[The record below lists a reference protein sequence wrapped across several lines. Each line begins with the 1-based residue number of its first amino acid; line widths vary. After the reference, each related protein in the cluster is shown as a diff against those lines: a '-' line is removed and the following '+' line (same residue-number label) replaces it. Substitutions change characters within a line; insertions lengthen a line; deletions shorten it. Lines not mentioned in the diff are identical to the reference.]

1 MKASDIIDSRLKL
14 CDHVLQS
21 LGQEN
26 SIKFLCNITDI
37 TLEQWTES
45 FTTLKN
51 KCGLVNSQSK
61 FQKKEKCLQ
70 IITEFFVKNNTDKKY
85 RFLMDDISFLPGLQ
99 PVALKHMDY
108 LTASFEGIKSS
119 ILNTVNTM
127 KESSEDEVIEISE
140 PNLIVQKNTKT
151 AKLKKKATEKNESK
165 VDNRKKKADDDGFIK
180 VGPAKSERKSKK
192 LTIADK
198 MKANKGTWEGPA
210 NFQYKNKP
218 SQLVKLHIKTSVM
231 DVTKEIIKKDWMTQW
246 KVTDSQMNVLQL
258 MKSNT
263 QQTFCAYFMT
273 SDPNQF
279 KQFIPQYVKWSYFKG
294 RTRPKEYNERCQK
307 RAYFLSKIGSDVT
320 EDILKER
327 VKTCFENV
335 DHDKIE
341 IKMFDQK
348 HKNAYKNAYMR
359 LTASDENS
367 ELLQKGCL
375 LCEVDYWKRKFPPR
389 DLQSSYKPTTAEEY
403 KDKENTYSTTNRN
416 LIKSSAESWTFDNT
430 EKKDSS

>member
-1 MKASDIIDSRLKL
+1 
-14 CDHVLQS
+14 
-21 LGQEN
+21 
-26 SIKFLCNITDI
+26 
-37 TLEQWTES
+37 
-45 FTTLKN
+45 
-51 KCGLVNSQSK
+51 
-61 FQKKEKCLQ
+61 
-70 IITEFFVKNNTDKKY
+70 
-85 RFLMDDISFLPGLQ
+85 MDDISFLPGLQ

-108 LTASFEGIKSS
+108 LAASFEGIKSS
-119 ILNTVNTM
+119 ISNTVNTM
-127 KESSEDEVIEISE
+127 KNSSEDEVVEISE
-140 PNLIVQKNTKT
+140 PNIIVHKNSKT
-151 AKLKKKATEKNESK
+151 AKLKKATEKNKTK
-165 VDNRKKKADDDGFIK
+165 VDNRNKRTDDDGFIK
-180 VGPAKSERKSKK
+180 VGPAKSERKNKK

-198 MKANKGTWEGPA
+198 MKANKGTWEGPT

-246 KVTDSQMNVLQL
+246 KVTDSKMNVLHL

-263 QQTFCAYFMT
+263 QQTFCVYFMT

-279 KQFIPQYVKWSYFKG
+279 KQFIPQYVKWSYYKG
-294 RTRPKEYNERCQK
+294 KTRPKEYNERCQK

-320 EDILKER
+320 VDILKER

-389 DLQSSYKPTTAEEY
+389 DLQSNYQPTTAEEY
-403 KDKENTYSTTNRN
+403 KGKEITYSTTNKN

>member
-1 MKASDIIDSRLKL
+1 MTIIVS
-14 CDHVLQS
+14 QS
-21 LGQEN
+21 LEQKSAADYLC
-26 SIKFLCNITDI
+26 SIPEI
-37 TLEQWTES
+37 TLDEWLES
-45 FTTLKN
+45 FTILKS
-51 KCGLVNSQSK
+51 KCKFEHKNSTFK
-61 FQKKEKCLQ
+61 GKDTCLKA
-70 IITEFFVKNNTDKKY
+70 ITEFFAKNNTDKKY
-85 RFLMDDISFLPGLQ
+85 RFLSDDISFYPGLQ
-99 PVALKHMDY
+99 PSILKQAGY
-108 LTASFEGIKSS
+108 LAGCFEGINRS
-119 ILNTVNTM
+119 ISGLAEKLQT
-127 KESSEDEVIEISE
+127 KFSEDKELNRKNEKEIEIIE
-140 PNLIVQKNTKT
+140 PIVQKKSET
-151 AKLKKKATEKNESK
+151 AKLKGKTVKETNLKKDA
-165 VDNRKKKADDDGFIK
+165 RKQKHDDDGFIK
-180 VGPAKSERKSKK
+180 VKSAKSERKSKK
-192 LTIADK
+192 LTIADR
-198 MKANKGTWEGPA
+198 MKANKGTWEGPT

-218 SQLVKLHIKTSVM
+218 SQLVKIHIKTSVM

-246 KVTDSQMNVLQL
+246 KVTDSQMDVLQL
-258 MKSNT
+258 MKNNT

-279 KQFIPQYVKWSYFKG
+279 KQFIPQYVKWSYYKG

-389 DLQSSYKPTTAEEY
+389 DLQNSYKPTTAEEY
-403 KDKENTYSTTNRN
+403 KNKEVSFSTTNRN
-416 LIKSSAESWTFDNT
+416 LIKSSADSWTFDNT